1 MKDRIGETA
10 GYIWQQLIQQGPM
23 TVNRLKESVGV
34 SPELLHQALGW
45 LAREDKLDFSKNGRG
60 IKISLK

>member
-10 GYIWQQLIQQGPM
+10 GYVWQQLAQQGPM
-23 TVNRLKESVGV
+23 TVNRLKDSVGV
-34 SPELLHQALGW
+34 PPELLHQALGW
-45 LAREDKLDFSKNGRG
+45 LAREDKLNMEKNGRG